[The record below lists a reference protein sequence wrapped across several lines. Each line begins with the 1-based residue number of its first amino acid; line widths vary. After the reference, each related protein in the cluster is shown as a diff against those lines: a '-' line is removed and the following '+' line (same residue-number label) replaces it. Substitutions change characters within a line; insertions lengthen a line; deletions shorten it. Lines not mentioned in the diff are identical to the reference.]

1 MLGLALSRNAIVLFA
16 IIAFAGSAV
25 WLGDRAID
33 KHDQKVARA
42 AVAEAKEEARAKV
55 QVAKKAQRRVDPA
68 AADGVLASKY
78 CTDCPGR

>member
-55 QVAKKAQRRVDPA
+55 KVAKRDQRRVVVDDA
-68 AADGVLASKY
+68 QRVLNGKY
-78 CTDCPGR
+78 CTGC